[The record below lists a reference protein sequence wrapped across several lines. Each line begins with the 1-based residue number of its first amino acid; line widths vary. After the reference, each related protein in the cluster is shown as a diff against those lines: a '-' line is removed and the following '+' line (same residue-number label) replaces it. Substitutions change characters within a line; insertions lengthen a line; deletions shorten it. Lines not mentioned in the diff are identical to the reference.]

1 MLKLNDSIANLFNPF
16 MNPESKV
23 RLDKYLWAIR
33 IYKTRSQAG
42 NAIDS
47 GKIKMNGNT
56 LKASHLVKAGEEYFI
71 NTKEKKW
78 QLKVLGI
85 LDKRMK
91 ATDVAPYFA
100 DNTPEEEL
108 ERIKAK
114 TTFYYNSGNK
124 YPDKAGR
131 PTKKNR
137 RLLDGI
143 SEEE

>member
-56 LKASHLVKAGEEYFI
+56 LEASHLVKAG
-71 NTKEKKW
+71 
-78 QLKVLGI
+78 
-85 LDKRMK
+85 
-91 ATDVAPYFA
+91 
-100 DNTPEEEL
+100 
-108 ERIKAK
+108 
-114 TTFYYNSGNK
+114 
-124 YPDKAGR
+124 
-131 PTKKNR
+131 
-137 RLLDGI
+137 
-143 SEEE
+143 